1 MLKRRA
7 SQIGFSIIEIL
18 VGIAIVSLMLGVVA
32 PQMSTWIQNT
42 QLRSAAESISS
53 GIQLARVEALRRNT
67 HVAFELTSATS
78 TAWHICLFDP
88 IGNVCLAA
96 TDIASRPAKEAG
108 EAMRAGVDTTG
119 TTDPLVAI
127 SGGTGVPALVAFD
140 SLGRIAPT
148 SPTNIR
154 RVDIRNPAL
163 STGERRLVVLVAPGG
178 QVRMCDP
185 GLPLATNP
193 QGCA

>member
-1 MLKRRA
+1 MLKRRSA
-7 SQIGFSIIEIL
+7 QRGFSIIEVL

-32 PQMSTWIQNT
+32 PQMSTWVQNT

-88 IGNVCLAA
+88 IGNACTG
-96 TDIASRPAKEAG
+96 TDISSRPAKEAG
-108 EAMRAGVDTTG
+108 ETMRAGVDTTG
-119 TTDPLVAI
+119 TTDPASAI
-127 SGGTGVPALVAFD
+127 AGGTAVPALVAFD
-140 SLGRIAPT
+140 PLGRIATT

-154 RVDIRNPAL
+154 RVDIRNPNM
-163 STGERRLVVLVAPGG
+163 STGERRLVVLVSPGG

-185 GLPLATNP
+185 GLSLSANP